1 MRRNSGLLV
10 LLPLLIKDLFGR
22 ARQLLVLMAS
32 RLSGSCQIFIPD
44 RPCSLLREDLLVLRV
59 PVAMVVTLR
68 SMGAHS
74 WQRGGQSNSSLR
86 FVPGKGSGL
95 KCSPGDQST
104 LLLCTMLSSTGWMSP
119 LLPPGMIKVSISLK
133 VTFSASL
140 QECGILGLFF
150 FP

>member
-1 MRRNSGLLV
+1 MLVAKRR
-10 LLPLLIKDLFGR
+10 PLG
-22 ARQLLVLMAS
+22 AE
-32 RLSGSCQIFIPD
+32 GT
-44 RPCSLLREDLLVLRV
+44 CSNGGHTEIN
-59 PVAMVVTLR
+59 
-68 SMGAHS
+68 GAHS

-86 FVPGKGSGL
+86 FVPGTGSGL